1 MDRKRTHP
9 AIVGCLALA
18 AVTLAL
24 YSPVVKHSFINF
36 DDQSYVVKN
45 LHVRAGPTWS
55 TFTWSL
61 TSVEESNWHPLTW
74 LSHAVDW
81 ELYGL
86 NAGGH
91 HLTNVVLH
99 AFNVLLLFLLLLRVT
114 GSAGRSFLVAALFA
128 VHPLNVESVAWV
140 AERKNVLSTLFFL
153 LAIGAYGWY
162 AQKPGIQRYLA
173 VAALFVFGLASKPMV
188 ITLPFVLLLLD
199 YWPLQRI
206 GGWSPALVSEGKIR
220 KTRATPIADV
230 NAKTALL
237 VPQASFSRLV
247 LEKLP
252 LLLFCLGSA
261 VITIIAQRTSAIR
274 TLETFPLGVRLE
286 NASYAYAMY
295 VWKAFW
301 PTRLALY
308 YPHPLTSLAAWKLGA
323 ALLFLAVVTGLAWK
337 QRFAHRYLIVGW
349 LWYVGTLVPVIGLVQ
364 VGDQAMADRYAYIP
378 MLGVFVM
385 TVWGVADWADQKQ
398 VGFSTRATVSIV
410 VLAALS
416 FLTWR
421 QLSYWQ
427 SSYDVWSHTLAVTE
441 NNPLAESD
449 LAGALHETERF
460 EEALPHYQNAT
471 RMQPRDPKHHAD
483 LAEDLAECGRLQDA
497 IQEYQA
503 TAQLSSDAKE
513 QARSY
518 QSLAI
523 LHGELGEYPEVRESY
538 RQALRA
544 DPALADE
551 MIRSLSSEVAQTRVG
566 QGYLVLGILF
576 EEAGRTADAQSAY
589 QQALELDPSLG
600 YAKESLEALEK
611 SHR

>member
-1 MDRKRTHP
+1 M
-9 AIVGCLALA
+9 
-18 AVTLAL
+18 
-24 YSPVVKHSFINF
+24 
-36 DDQSYVVKN
+36 
-45 LHVRAGPTWS
+45 
-55 TFTWSL
+55 WSL

-91 HLTNVVLH
+91 HFTNVVLH

-114 GSAGRSFLVAALFA
+114 GYAGRSFLVAALFA

-173 VAALFVFGLASKPMV
+173 VTALFVFGLASKPMV

-206 GGWSPALVSEGKIR
+206 EGWGPALVPEGKPR
-220 KTRATPIADV
+220 KTRAAPLADV
-230 NAKTALL
+230 NAKTEFL
-237 VPQASFSRLV
+237 VPQASFSKLV

-261 VITIIAQRTSAIR
+261 VITIIAQRASSIR
-274 TLETFPLGVRLE
+274 TLERFPLGVRLE

-308 YPHPLTSLAAWKLGA
+308 YPHPLTSLAAWKLGV

-337 QRFAHRYLIVGW
+337 QRFAHRYLIIGW
-349 LWYVGTLVPVIGLVQ
+349 LWYLGTLVPVIGLVQ

-410 VLAALS
+410 VLAVLS

-421 QLSYWQ
+421 QISYWQ
-427 SSYDVWSHTLAVTE
+427 SSYDVWSHTIAVTE

-449 LAGALHETERF
+449 LAGALHATQRF
-460 EEALPHYQNAT
+460 DEALPHYQNAT

-497 IQEYQA
+497 IQEYQV

-544 DPALADE
+544 DPELAEE
-551 MIRSLSSEVAQTRVG
+551 MVRGLSAEVAQTRVG
-566 QGYLVLGILF
+566 QGYLVLGILL
-576 EEAGRTADAQSAY
+576 EEAGRMADAQSAY
-589 QQALELDPSLG
+589 EQALELDPSLG
-600 YAKESLEALEK
+600 YAKQSLDALGK
-611 SHR
+611 SPH